1 MSKNPLINIAPKEA
15 NNIIKDENFSNAR
28 KNPLLLETK
37 SIDEIISNQIKKKY
51 DQKKNEISVKDKE
64 IVLKIIESYDKRI
77 NNKSLNKDEYVLAKQ
92 EINEFLNLENKN
104 ILRYIVYRYKYNIH
118 PRLKVLE
125 EYPPNIQIEPTSMC
139 NLRCIMCYQS
149 DKSFS
154 SKSAGFMGFM
164 KLDLLKKVIDEI
176 EGNIEAVTFA
186 SRGEPS
192 LHSQLNEFL
201 KYCEGK
207 FLALKLNT
215 NATLLDEE
223 KIHSYLSSDLQ
234 TLVLSIDEKNKENYE
249 KIRVNAKFEKIMK
262 NLDLLKNIREKKY
275 KNSKVKIRISGVKIN
290 TNQNI
295 EEMNQFYKEFA
306 DEIILVNYA
315 PWESAYDNEINDIT
329 TECSE
334 LYRRMFVW
342 QDGKVNPC
350 DYDYKSILSKW
361 NANDH
366 SIKSIWNSEYYN
378 EIRNIHR
385 LKERKK
391 IEPCNRCI
399 KT

>member
-1 MSKNPLINIAPKEA
+1 
-15 NNIIKDENFSNAR
+15 
-28 KNPLLLETK
+28 
-37 SIDEIISNQIKKKY
+37 
-51 DQKKNEISVKDKE
+51 
-64 IVLKIIESYDKRI
+64 
-77 NNKSLNKDEYVLAKQ
+77 
-92 EINEFLNLENKN
+92 
-104 ILRYIVYRYKYNIH
+104 
-118 PRLKVLE
+118 
-125 EYPPNIQIEPTSMC
+125 
-139 NLRCIMCYQS
+139 MCYQS

-215 NATLLDEE
+215 NATLLDEK

-290 TNQNI
+290 TDQNI

-350 DYDYKSILSKW
+350 DYDYKSLLSKW

-366 SIKSIWNSEYYN
+366 SIKSIWNSAYYN

>member
-1 MSKNPLINIAPKEA
+1 MSKNPLINIVPKEA

-37 SIDEIISNQIKKKY
+37 SIDEIISNQIKKKF
-51 DQKKNEISVKDKE
+51 DQKKNEISAKDKE
-64 IVLKIIESYDKRI
+64 IVLKVIEGYNKRI

-207 FLALKLNT
+207 SLALKLNT
-215 NATLLDEE
+215 NATLF
-223 KIHSYLSSDLQ
+223 SSGFRK
-234 TLVLSIDEKNKENYE
+234 S
-249 KIRVNAKFEKIMK
+249 RAW
-262 NLDLLKNIREKKY
+262 NISVVY
-275 KNSKVKIRISGVKIN
+275 NS
-290 TNQNI
+290 
-295 EEMNQFYKEFA
+295 
-306 DEIILVNYA
+306 
-315 PWESAYDNEINDIT
+315 
-329 TECSE
+329 
-334 LYRRMFVW
+334 
-342 QDGKVNPC
+342 
-350 DYDYKSILSKW
+350 
-361 NANDH
+361 
-366 SIKSIWNSEYYN
+366 
-378 EIRNIHR
+378 
-385 LKERKK
+385 
-391 IEPCNRCI
+391 
-399 KT
+399 